1 MWPMSWNT
9 VVASIPGMNRQR
21 PAIVQFPSM
30 QCNITTVLSKTSLN
44 TQRTNLQLPN
54 KVLLV
59 F

>member
-1 MWPMSWNT
+1 MSWNT

-21 PAIVQFPSM
+21 LAIVQFPSM
-30 QCNITTVLSKTSLN
+30 WCNITTVLSQTSLN

>member
-1 MWPMSWNT
+1 MSWNT

-30 QCNITTVLSKTSLN
+30 QCNITIVVSQTSLN
-44 TQRTNLQLPN
+44 TQRTNLQLLN

>member
-1 MWPMSWNT
+1 MSWNT

-21 PAIVQFPSM
+21 LAIVQFPSM
-30 QCNITTVLSKTSLN
+30 RCNIKTVLIQTSLN

>member
-1 MWPMSWNT
+1 MSWNT

-44 TQRTNLQLPN
+44 TFKRTNLQLPN